1 MRRWGRGKGNKEEVA
16 RSLPRSDGGLGG
28 EAVRLAGESGTRCA
42 NMERRL
48 GFLEGLILQWMNVG
62 ESPIRAPEGAA

>member
-1 MRRWGRGKGNKEEVA
+1 MEWVHGWGCRRPGGRGALE
-16 RSLPRSDGGLGG
+16 RGGGG
-28 EAVRLAGESGTRCA
+28 CVRGESGTRCA